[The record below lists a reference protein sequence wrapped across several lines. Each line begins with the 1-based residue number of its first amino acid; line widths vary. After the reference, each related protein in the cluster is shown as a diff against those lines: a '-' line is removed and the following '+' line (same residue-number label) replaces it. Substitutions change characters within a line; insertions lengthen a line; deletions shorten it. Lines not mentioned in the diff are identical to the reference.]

1 MIILKT
7 VEEET
12 LQHDPKNTRCDDS
25 EEKAK
30 EETVRRLENAKPNKD
45 TQKIEATL
53 GKIDNPH

>member
-1 MIILKT
+1 MIVLET

-12 LQHDPKNTRCDDS
+12 LKNDPKNTNCNDS

-30 EETVRRLENAKPNKD
+30 EETARGLENAKPDKD

-53 GKIDNPH
+53 GKIDNSH